1 MANQD
6 ALRDGNRTPTLLF
19 EQTNEIRRVS
29 EVNPLPVAVVGTN
42 FGLTTVTFEK
52 VGPGTV
58 ALVTPSAGKKVAV
71 RGAMITLESATGAE
85 VDIRFA
91 TTNKLIHKVY
101 RGDQTGDYVE
111 LNLEGNVNE
120 LVNAVVVG
128 ISAGQKVFFL
138 VNYQEK

>member
-29 EVNPLPVAVVGTN
+29 EVNPLPVSMAGTN
-42 FGLTTVTFEK
+42 FGLVTATFEK
-52 VGPGTV
+52 LGPGTV
-58 ALVTPSAGKKVAV
+58 TLVTPSAGKKVAV
-71 RGAMITLESATGAE
+71 RGVMIAMETATGGEA
-85 VDIRFA
+85 DIRFA

-101 RGDQTGDYVE
+101 RGDQTGGYVE

-120 LVNAVVVG
+120 LVNAVVTN
-128 ISAGQKVFFL
+128 ISAGQKVFLL

>member
-1 MANQD
+1 MANES
-6 ALRDGNRTPTLLF
+6 ALRDGNGEPTLLY
-19 EQTNEIRRVS
+19 EQNGETRRVS
-29 EVNPLPVAVVGTN
+29 DINPLPVNVTN
-42 FGLTTVTFEK
+42 NSFGLQTATVEK
-52 VGPGTV
+52 TGPGTIT
-58 ALVTPSAGKKVAV
+58 LITPAAGKKVAV

-101 RGDQTGDYVE
+101 RGDQTGGYVE

-138 VNYQEK
+138 LNYQEK